1 MPKNNARK
9 ITDKSDA
16 ATTAKK
22 FLMVGPK
29 TKAVVNF
36 RGDLLCDIKKKG
48 YEVVVVVPENEN
60 KSFFKERSL

>member
-29 TKAVVNF
+29 TKATK
-36 RGDLLCDIKKKG
+36 L
-48 YEVVVVVPENEN
+48 
-60 KSFFKERSL
+60 